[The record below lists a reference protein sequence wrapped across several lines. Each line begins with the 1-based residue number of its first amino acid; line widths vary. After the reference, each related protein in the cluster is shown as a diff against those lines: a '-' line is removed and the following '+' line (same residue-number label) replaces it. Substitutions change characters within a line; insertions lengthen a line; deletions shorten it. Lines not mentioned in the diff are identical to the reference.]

1 MLKVANSSW
10 CNILQG
16 PQHFFKNSIFLGD
29 RIEAS
34 GKSRDL
40 PTRESSSSVARDVTD
55 GARQTVIVVVV
66 VVVVVVVDSDTSG
79 SILVRDLP
87 KKKFGVPRFSET
99 DRTTRESF
107 RGKKKSKLA
116 FSKLCEKELE
126 HQ

>member
-66 VVVVVVVDSDTSG
+66 VVVVVVVDADTSG

-87 KKKFGVPRFSET
+87 KKNSEFRGSPKQT
-99 DRTTRESF
+99 GRRESPSEA
-107 RGKKKSKLA
+107 KKSKLA